1 MKSKNFIGQ
10 DGFIWFVGVV
20 EDRADPTHTGRVR
33 VRCLG
38 YHTDNKDDLP
48 TADLPWASP
57 VLPIT
62 SSGISGIGQT
72 PLGLLEGSWVF
83 GFFRDST
90 FAQEP
95 VIVGSLP
102 GRPSEHGNPLKGFYD
117 PRPREDDEK
126 KSILPKEI
134 DEPDTNR
141 LAVNNKDK
149 EAASLTQR
157 KADRITGL
165 ATADFDAATAADGA
179 VIEQSLYDTWDQ
191 PEIAYNSQYPYNHV
205 YESESGH
212 IVEFDDSFV
221 IDEEGKRTNHY
232 RIHMRHA
239 SGTST
244 EIVNN
249 GDLIALNKNDIYN
262 LTTRNSK
269 VHIGGLSDITIGGR
283 HKIYI
288 NKDGQTNN
296 NYDIQV
302 GPNANINI
310 QVDTGNINLVTK
322 EGNVNVNSAGNY
334 NVKVGGNYTLL
345 VDGNK
350 TETIE
355 GSKTSNTSGAVIHRG
370 KTIDLNP

>member
-1 MKSKNFIGQ
+1 MRSKNFIGQ

-20 EDRADPTHTGRVR
+20 EDRADPTYTGRVR

-38 YHTDNKDDLP
+38 YHTDNRDDLP

-72 PLGLLEGSWVF
+72 PLGLVEGSWVF

-102 GRPSEHGNPLKGFYD
+102 GRPSEAAQNKGFYD
-117 PRPREDDEK
+117 PNL
-126 KSILPKEI
+126 IYPKFT
-134 DEPDTNR
+134 DEPDVNR
-141 LAVNNKDK
+141 LAVNDTDK

-157 KADRITGL
+157 KADRIIGL
-165 ATADFDAATAADGA
+165 ATADFDAATAADGETISA
-179 VIEQSLYDTWDQ
+179 SLYDTWDQ
-191 PEIAYNSQYPYNHV
+191 PEIAYASQYPYNHV

-212 IVEFDDSFV
+212 VLEFDDTQ
-221 IDEEGKRTNHY
+221 DNR

-296 NYDIQV
+296 HYDIQV

-355 GSKTSNTSGAVIHRG
+355 GSKTSNTTGAVIHRG